1 MKTALSLGLTPAL
14 LLVVFAICLAIAPT
28 RPPVLGHIADR
39 FENVNWAT
47 LPALETIAT
56 RDGSPLAYRRYG
68 EGENVILALH
78 GSGGAGNALHPL
90 ADALAKT
97 GTTVIVPDIRG
108 HGSTGRR
115 GDVDYSGQ
123 VMDDLDDL
131 LGAVA
136 PEARATLIG
145 FSMGGGLALKYAA
158 ARPDT
163 TGEVF
168 LLSPYLA
175 YDAAPVTVDNP
186 FAPET
191 VWASPSVPRLATLG
205 MLNGVGITAL
215 NHLEVVALAT
225 SEADADRVVRAYT
238 FRGLRAVNPID
249 WQADLIAIADRATL
263 LVGEEDELHA
273 AHGFASALSATPDV
287 ALITLPAVDHMGLT
301 LEADAIARVAAVVSD
316 RTGERK

>member
-1 MKTALSLGLTPAL
+1 MKTALSLGVTPAL

-28 RPPVLGHIADR
+28 RPPALGHIADR
-39 FENVNWAT
+39 FQNVNWAT
-47 LPALETIAT
+47 LPALETVTT

-68 EGENVILALH
+68 DGEAIILALH

-90 ADALAKT
+90 AEALAT
-97 GTTVIVPDIRG
+97 ADTTVIVPDIRG
-108 HGSTGRR
+108 HGATGRR

-123 VMDDLDDL
+123 TMDDLDDL
-131 LGAVA
+131 LSAIA
-136 PEARATLIG
+136 PDARATLVG

-163 TGEVF
+163 TGEVI

-191 VWASPSVPRLATLG
+191 VWAAPSIPRLAALS
-205 MLNGVGITAL
+205 MLNGIGVSAL

-225 SEADADRVVRAYT
+225 REEDVDRVVRAYT
-238 FRGLRAVNPID
+238 FRGLRAVNPLD
-249 WQADLIAIADRATL
+249 WQADLAAIANRTTL
-263 LVGEEDELHA
+263 MVGEQDELHA

-287 ALITLPAVDHMGLT
+287 PLVTLPGIDHMGLT
-301 LEADAIARVAAVVSD
+301 LETVAIAKVSAVVSKGM
-316 RTGERK
+316 GEIK